1 MKERPWIRDRNC
13 FSTRFHVDPAKRE
26 QFIKTFEEMCETA
39 GEYYDRG
46 CKFAFQG
53 WARDPNEFVVFAS
66 WDETVVRELREDP
79 EFKRLTAALLD
90 CCDAPNI
97 MEQYSG
103 MAIDRSVFDSYP
115 AGESAV
121 HKAGGQKTIFL

>member
-26 QFIKTFEEMCETA
+26 QFIKNFEEMCEKA
-39 GEYYDRG
+39 GEYYERG